1 MRAETGG
8 LLPRFDLTF
17 CSCFFTQ
24 KGGEAVKKLMIGM
37 VLAVCVVFAGAMAF
51 GNPGM
56 LPAHPGYPMSAA
68 KSPVTGQPVANDPGE
83 APPSVDESLK
93 QASAFHDAHAMN
105 PQKEVRPNIIHE
117 KERTNKKN

>member
-1 MRAETGG
+1 MCVR
-8 LLPRFDLTF
+8 LVRLDLTF
-17 CSCFFTQ
+17 CSLLMKQ
-24 KGGEAVKKLMIGM
+24 KGGETMKKCTLGIM
-37 VLAVCVVFAGAMAF
+37 LAICLIVSGTMALA
-51 GNPGM
+51 NPGM

-105 PQKEVRPNIIHE
+105 PQKEVRPNIVHE
-117 KERTNKKN
+117 KKDTGKKS

>member
-1 MRAETGG
+1 M
-8 LLPRFDLTF
+8 
-17 CSCFFTQ
+17 
-24 KGGEAVKKLMIGM
+24 KKFMIGM
-37 VLAVCVVFAGAMAF
+37 QLAMCVVLAGSMAF

-68 KSPVTGQPVANDPGE
+68 KSPVTGQPVANDPGQ

-105 PQKEVRPNIIHE
+105 PQKEVRPNVVYEHE
-117 KERTNKKN
+117 KMKEQVHKK

>member
-1 MRAETGG
+1 M
-8 LLPRFDLTF
+8 
-17 CSCFFTQ
+17 
-24 KGGEAVKKLMIGM
+24 KKFMIGM
-37 VLAVCVVFAGAMAF
+37 VLAMCVVFAGSMAF

-93 QASAFHDAHAMN
+93 QASAFHDAHAIN
-105 PQKEVRPNIIHE
+105 PQKEVRPNVVYKHE
-117 KERTNKKN
+117 KMKEQVIKK